1 MIHHVLSDGS
11 DVLDKIGKGLGRV
24 ESTHLEC
31 LLSCT

>member
-1 MIHHVLSDGS
+1 VAHHLLSDGS
-11 DVLDKIGKGLGRV
+11 EVLNHVGKGLGRV